1 MRRFPISNAV
11 RSLSIATMLAAAPA
25 LDVQAQTATSPT
37 LDAVRS
43 RGVVRCGTSGTIPGF
58 ALTDSTGVMRGMDAD
73 SCRAIAAAVLGD
85 AKKVQ
90 FVVTS
95 TVNRFTALQSGEID
109 VLLRN
114 TGWSL
119 SREGNLG
126 LAFASVN
133 FWDGAA
139 FIVKTSM
146 GLKSAE
152 ELGGATVCVLPGTST
167 ELIVGDWFRS
177 RKLAFTPVLIDG
189 DSTIQGAFLSGR
201 CDAYVSDGS
210 QVAGF
215 RYQQGPRASELTI
228 LPERISS
235 EPSGAAVRKGDDK
248 WFDIVRWTHFALV
261 AAEQSGVGSADVAK
275 LATSTDPDI
284 RRLLGLEGN
293 LGGALGL
300 DKSWAAQVIAQV
312 GNYGEIYQRSLI
324 PLGIERGQNALW
336 TKGGLQFTP
345 PFR

>member
-1 MRRFPISNAV
+1 MPRSALLRIS
-11 RSLSIATMLAAAPA
+11 RSLAVAAMFAGA
-25 LDVQAQTATSPT
+25 AVVGAHAQGSGSAT
-37 LDAVRS
+37 LDAVRA
-43 RGVVRCGTSGTIPGF
+43 RGVLRCGTSGTIPGF
-58 ALTDSTGVMRGMDAD
+58 ALADSTGVMRGMDAD

-85 AKKVQ
+85 ARKVQ
-90 FVVTS
+90 FVATT

-126 LAFASVN
+126 LAFASTN

-139 FIVKTSM
+139 FVVKAASGVKAAT
-146 GLKSAE
+146 
-152 ELGGATVCVLPGTST
+152 ELDGATVCVLPGTTT
-167 ELIVGDWFRS
+167 ELIVADWFRAN
-177 RKLAFTPVLIDG
+177 RIKFTPVLIEG
-189 DSTIQGAFLSGR
+189 DSTIHAAFLSGR

-215 RYQQGPRASELTI
+215 RFQQGPRASELVI

-235 EPSGAAVRKGDDK
+235 EPSGAVVRKGDDK

-261 AAEQSGVGSADVAK
+261 AAEQAGVRAADVAG
-275 LATSTDPDI
+275 LGGSTDPDI

-293 LGGALGL
+293 LGGALAL
-300 DKSWAAQVIAQV
+300 ERTWAAQAIAQV
-312 GNYGEIYQRSLI
+312 GNYGEMFDRSLK
-324 PLGIERGQNALW
+324 PLGIERGPNALW